1 MFRSCSRR
9 LAQLAISA
17 LTALTTSALTVQEAQ
32 ARAGL
37 SAPTVATFDT
47 RASSLG
53 FSWLEGTVEGG
64 HLRYGT
70 YWTSFSSTTGRLSS
84 QFGLHYLGFG
94 NRTSS
99 GHGLAGSVTAQYQI
113 PLAGRQPNGLPW
125 VALAPYG
132 GVSPSGIVTS
142 DFANVSLPMHVGLG
156 IPVSPLP
163 WLTLTP
169 WGEISWGGSLDLSVN
184 RAKLNE
190 LENAEEPPK
199 DLDPADFVRYQLQEM
214 TTGRFGMQ
222 VGLHLGQRVDLQLQA
237 AAHWLRDGAPGQ
249 LVPVYGA
256 TFLWHWDEVVPAVLP
271 NHGCPPPADPSAS
284 TM

>member
-1 MFRSCSRR
+1 MRHSSLRR
-9 LAQLAISA
+9 LTRAATVAVAA
-17 LTALTTSALTVQEAQ
+17 LLLSTLIAHPAM
-32 ARAGL
+32 ARSGL

-53 FSWLEGTVEGG
+53 FSYVEGMVDGG

-94 NRTSS
+94 NRSS
-99 GHGLAGSVTAQYQI
+99 TGHGLAGSVTAQYQF
-113 PLAGRQPNGLPW
+113 PLAGRQANGLPW

-132 GVSPSGIVTS
+132 GVSPSGLVTT

-163 WLTLTP
+163 WLTVTP
-169 WGEISWGGSLDLSVN
+169 WGEIAWGGALDLSVN
-184 RAKLNE
+184 RAKLRE
-190 LENAEEPPK
+190 LENSEEPPK
-199 DLDPADFVRYQLQEM
+199 DLDPADFVRYSLQEV
-214 TTGRFGMQ
+214 TTGRFGMHI
-222 VGLHLGQRVDLQLQA
+222 GLHLGKQVDLQLQA

-249 LVPVYGA
+249 LVPIYGA

-271 NHGCPPPADPSAS
+271 HHGCPPAVDVSP
-284 TM
+284 TGV

>member
-1 MFRSCSRR
+1 MFRCCSRR
-9 LAQLAISA
+9 LAVVVTTA
-17 LTALTTSALTVQEAQ
+17 LTAFLLPALTIHEAQ

-53 FSWLEGTVEGG
+53 FSWLEGMVDGG

-113 PLAGRQPNGLPW
+113 PLAGRQANGLPW

-132 GVSPSGIVTS
+132 GVSPSGLVTT

-156 IPVSPLP
+156 VPVSPLP
-163 WLTLTP
+163 WLTVTP
-169 WGEISWGGSLDLSVN
+169 WGEISWGGSLDLAVN
-184 RAKLNE
+184 RAKLKE

-199 DLDPADFVRYQLQEM
+199 DLDPADFVRYQLQDV
-214 TTGRFGMQ
+214 TTGRFGLQ
-222 VGLHLGQRVDLQLQA
+222 VGLHLGQRVDVQLQA
-237 AAHWLRDGAPGQ
+237 SAHWLRDDAPGQ

-256 TFLWHWDEVVPAVLP
+256 TFLWHWDDVVPAVLP

-284 TM
+284 AI